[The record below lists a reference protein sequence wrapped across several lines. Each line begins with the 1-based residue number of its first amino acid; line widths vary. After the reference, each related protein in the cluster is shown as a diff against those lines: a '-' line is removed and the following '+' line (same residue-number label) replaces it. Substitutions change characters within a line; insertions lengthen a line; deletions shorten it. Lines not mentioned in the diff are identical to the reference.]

1 MAFSTF
7 TEDFFFDRNSLVI
20 IHCVAWKLAACSVFN
35 PVQALVNLIAESID
49 AVYNL
54 KLVGRDWFNYCTT
67 TPNAAFR

>member
-54 KLVGRDWFNYCTT
+54 KVARDWFNYCTT
-67 TPNAAFR
+67 IPNVAFR